1 MGMSSKFS
9 AVSDIRG
16 DAPGGYSYPF
26 PNGLYFFPSSPVI
39 CKVGEDG
46 MEGRTD
52 EEDHSASLVHLKWHL
67 DPSKSCTELEQDQ
80 DHVDKPKD

>member
-16 DAPGGYSYPF
+16 DTPGGYAYPF
-26 PNGLYFFPSSPVI
+26 PNGLHFFLSSPVI
-39 CKVGEDG
+39 CKVSEDG
-46 MEGRTD
+46 VEDRTD
-52 EEDHSASLVHLKWHL
+52 KKDYPTSSVYLKWHL

-80 DHVDKPKD
+80 DHVDKPQD